1 MYFFYLL
8 LLDMNHNNDY
18 KIVRLNSADAY
29 SNQDLT
35 TLTNYD
41 GDYDHRLTYYFNNP
55 IVLPEEYE
63 LSIHSFTTNKVRNG
77 NTIYY
82 PAETFGI
89 ATTYNYDTTVDEI
102 LPETINQ
109 EVIEETISGV
119 RIWDFSDQSQ
129 VFYERDAYITVK
141 IVKEANGNGYI
152 YFESVDN
159 RGTDFAVGDYINIDK
174 QELVNKTGN
183 NTFNSAYRYAGFNVV
198 SLNGG
203 SEIKNVSLAPSANN
217 VILSY
222 ATGLPIT
229 EGTFYNLPV
238 YKDDGA
244 GWYEYAGVRVTAD
257 VVSTTGTNYGR
268 VIITAIEIGGSDW
281 SIGDSIYIDKD
292 IVVQNVYPNTYSSS
306 ARFAEFN
313 VTTLVNGIGVLSTPT
328 NSITQEMLPNPS
340 TLPFV
345 NTTEIDVPFLKLVNG
360 NYVETGATGVV
371 SVLKNPDPDVNG
383 KATLQEIT
391 EEGSGF
397 AIDNTL
403 YIDKAFLTKDN
414 NSYNS
419 AERYIGFQVQSLTSS
434 SGGNVEVVNV
444 TNWGFGYMPLGNYYW
459 QDPYSTIK
467 ITFELY
473 EPVGFSRRVRIISVE
488 GTGYNYA
495 VGQYEIPNSEVVEVS
510 SGTIGWGKTNGNLQI
525 EITSNY
531 PITYDT
537 IIYKV
542 SLENILYNNM
552 LYKNTDN
559 DGHPIVLQT
568 DVSKPTLDFYNQVL
582 TLTPQ
587 IITELKV
594 LVKQPILPNERINIS
609 LLLQKKNN
617 IYN

>member
-1 MYFFYLL
+1 
-8 LLDMNHNNDY
+8 MNHNTDY
-18 KIVRLNSADAY
+18 KIIRLNSGDAY
-29 SNQDLT
+29 SNEDLT

-41 GDYDHRLTYYFNNP
+41 GDYDHRLTYYFKNP

-63 LSIHSFTTNKVRNG
+63 LSIHSFTTNKIRTG

-82 PAETFGI
+82 PPETFGI
-89 ATTYNYDTTVDEI
+89 ATTYNYNTAVDEI

-129 VFYERDAYITVK
+129 VFYPRDAYITIK
-141 IVKEANGNGYI
+141 IVKEQDGTGYI
-152 YFESVDN
+152 YFESVDT

-174 QELVNKTGN
+174 QELVDKTGN
-183 NTFNSAYRYAGFNVV
+183 NTFNSAYRYAGFDVV

-203 SEIKNVSLAPSANN
+203 TEIKNVSLAPNANN

-222 ATGLPIT
+222 ATGVQIT
-229 EGTFYNLPV
+229 EGTFYNIPLYIP
-238 YKDDGA
+238 DSE
-244 GWYEYAGVRVTAD
+244 GWYDYAGVRCTAS
-257 VVSTTGTNYGR
+257 VVRTTGTNYGR
-268 VIITAIEIGGSDW
+268 VIITAITIGGSGF
-281 SIGDSIYIDKD
+281 SLGDSVFLDKFSV
-292 IVVQNVYPNTYSSS
+292 IENVYPNTYSSQ

-313 VTTLVNGIGVLSTPT
+313 ITALVNGIGELSTPS
-328 NSITQEMLPNPS
+328 NSITQEMRPNPT
-340 TLPFV
+340 TLAFA
-345 NTTEIDVPFLKLVNG
+345 NTTETDVPFLKLVNG

-397 AIDNTL
+397 SIDDTL
-403 YIDKAFLTKDN
+403 YIDKAFLTKDDN
-414 NSYNS
+414 AYNP
-419 AERYIGFQVQSLTSS
+419 AERYIDFKVQSLTSS
-434 SGGNVEVVNV
+434 SGGNIEIVNA
-444 TNWGFGYMPLGNYYW
+444 TNYGFSSYVSEGNYYW
-459 QDPYSTIK
+459 KDPYSSIK
-467 ITFELY
+467 ITFEIY
-473 EPVGFSRRVRIISVE
+473 TPVGFSRQARILSVE
-488 GTGYNYA
+488 GTGYEYSI
-495 VGQYEIPNSEVVEVS
+495 GTYDIPNSEVVSIEY
-510 SGTIGWGKTNGNLQI
+510 GTIGWNKSYGNLQI

-531 PITYDT
+531 PISYDK

-542 SLENILYNNM
+542 ALENILYNNM
-552 LYKNTDN
+552 LYKNSDN
-559 DGHPIVLQT
+559 DGHPVLLLS
-568 DVSKPTLDFYNQVL
+568 DVSKSTIDLYNQVL

-594 LVKQPILPNERINIS
+594 LVKQPILTGENIDIA